1 MKKIPM
7 RRCLASNQMFPKK
20 ELLRIVKTPSG
31 EVVVDATGKV
41 NGHGAYLKKDADIF
55 ALAKKRRLLDKAL
68 DTRVSDEVY
77 DSLNKYL

>member
-31 EVVVDATGKV
+31 EVVVDVTGKV